1 MKTLSLTERR
11 RMINARHRRISI
23 RRQCKLLGLSRSSYY
38 YRPRFGYRRFENRLL
53 PVQETKKN
61 LRLMKRIDELY
72 MAHPFYG
79 SRNMTVILNREGH
92 RVNRKRIQRLM
103 RLMGIQAIYPKP
115 RLSIGGKDHKIYPY
129 LLKNLVIDRP
139 DQVWCADITYIRL
152 THGFVYLVAIMDW
165 YSRRVLSWR
174 LSNTLDT
181 EFCLEA
187 LEEALEHGKPEI
199 FNTDQGCQFTSEPFT
214 SRLKEAGI
222 KISMDGRGR
231 VFDNILIERL
241 WRTLKY
247 QDIYIKDYQTVM
259 ELSAGLDAYFQFYNN
274 EKPHQS
280 LDNRTPSMVYY
291 SYEYQRTA

>member
-1 MKTLSLTERR
+1 
-11 RMINARHRRISI
+11 MINPKHKKISV
-23 RRQCKLLGLSRSSYY
+23 RRQCDLLGLARSSLYY
-38 YRPRFGYRRFENRLL
+38 QPKTALRKSTNRNSDIIRP
-53 PVQETKKN
+53 VWETELN
-61 LRLMKRIDELY
+61 LRIMDRIDDLF
-72 MAHPFYG
+72 MKHPFYG
-79 SRNMTVILNREGH
+79 SRSMRTVLNREGYH
-92 RVNRKRIQRLM
+92 VNRKRIQRLM

-129 LLKNLVIDRP
+129 LLKGLTINRP

-181 EFCLEA
+181 DFCLEA

-199 FNTDQGCQFTSEPFT
+199 FNTDQGCQFTSESFT

-222 KISMDGRGR
+222 QISMDGRGR
-231 VFDNILIERL
+231 VFDNIMIERL

-247 QDIYIKDYQTVM
+247 QDIYIRDYQTVM
-259 ELSAGLDAYFQFYNN
+259 ELITGLDAYFRFYNT
-274 EKPHQS
+274 ERPHQS
-280 LDNRTPSMVYY
+280 LDNKTPVMVYY
-291 SYEYQRTA
+291 DYEYQRTA

>member
-1 MKTLSLTERR
+1 
-11 RMINARHRRISI
+11 
-23 RRQCKLLGLSRSSYY
+23 
-38 YRPRFGYRRFENRLL
+38 
-53 PVQETKKN
+53 
-61 LRLMKRIDELY
+61 
-72 MAHPFYG
+72 
-79 SRNMTVILNREGH
+79 
-92 RVNRKRIQRLM
+92 M

-129 LLKNLVIDRP
+129 LLKNLTINRA

-152 THGFVYLVAIMDW
+152 AHGFVYLVAIMDW
-165 YSRRVLSWR
+165 HSRRVLSWR

-187 LEEALEHGKPEI
+187 LEEALAHGKPEI
-199 FNTDQGCQFTSEPFT
+199 FNTDQGCQFTSESFT
-214 SRLKEAGI
+214 GRLKNAGI

-259 ELSAGLDAYFQFYNN
+259 DLIAGLDAYFRFYNN

-280 LDNRTPSMVYY
+280 LENRTPSMVYY
-291 SYEYQRTA
+291 GYEYQRTA

>member
-1 MKTLSLTERR
+1 M
-11 RMINARHRRISI
+11 N
-23 RRQCKLLGLSRSSYY
+23 
-38 YRPRFGYRRFENRLL
+38 
-53 PVQETKKN
+53 
-61 LRLMKRIDELY
+61 RIDELY
-72 MAHPFYG
+72 MAYPFYG
-79 SRNMTVILNREGH
+79 SRNMTVVLNREGN

-115 RLSIGGKDHKIYPY
+115 RLSVGGKDHKIYPY

-152 THGFVYLVAIMDW
+152 AHGFVYLVAIMDW

-187 LEEALEHGKPEI
+187 LEEALENGKPEI
-199 FNTDQGCQFTSEPFT
+199 FNTDQGCQFTSESFT
-214 SRLKEAGI
+214 SRLKKAGVQ
-222 KISMDGRGR
+222 ISMDGRGR

-247 QDIYIKDYQTVM
+247 QDIYIRDYQTVM
-259 ELSAGLDAYFQFYNN
+259 DLSAGLDAYFRFYNT

-280 LDNRTPSMVYY
+280 LENRTPSMVYY
-291 SYEYQRTA
+291 NYEYQRTA

>member
-1 MKTLSLTERR
+1 
-11 RMINARHRRISI
+11 
-23 RRQCKLLGLSRSSYY
+23 
-38 YRPRFGYRRFENRLL
+38 
-53 PVQETKKN
+53 
-61 LRLMKRIDELY
+61 
-72 MAHPFYG
+72 MAYPFYG
-79 SRNMTVILNREGH
+79 TRNMTVILNREGY

-129 LLKNLVIDRP
+129 LLKNLTINRA

-152 THGFVYLVAIMDW
+152 AHGFVYLVAIMDW
-165 YSRRVLSWR
+165 HSRRVLSWR

-187 LEEALEHGKPEI
+187 LDEALAHGKPEI
-199 FNTDQGCQFTSEPFT
+199 FNTDQGCQFTSESFT
-214 SRLKEAGI
+214 GRLKNAGI

-259 ELSAGLDAYFQFYNN
+259 DLIAGLDAYFRFYNN

-280 LDNRTPSMVYY
+280 LENRTPSMVYY
-291 SYEYQRTA
+291 GYEYQRTA

>member
-1 MKTLSLTERR
+1 
-11 RMINARHRRISI
+11 
-23 RRQCKLLGLSRSSYY
+23 
-38 YRPRFGYRRFENRLL
+38 
-53 PVQETKKN
+53 
-61 LRLMKRIDELY
+61 MKRIDELY
-72 MAHPFYG
+72 MAYPFYG
-79 SRNMTVILNREGH
+79 SRNMTVILKREGH

-103 RLMGIQAIYPKP
+103 RLMGIHAIYPKP

-129 LLKNLVIDRP
+129 LLKNLTIDRVN
-139 DQVWCADITYIRL
+139 QVWCADITYIRL
-152 THGFVYLVAIMDW
+152 AHGFVYLVVIMDW

-199 FNTDQGCQFTSEPFT
+199 FNTDQGCQFTSESFT
-214 SRLKEAGI
+214 GRLRKAGI
-222 KISMDGRGR
+222 RISMDGRGR

-247 QDIYIKDYQTVM
+247 QDLYIRDYQTVM
-259 ELSAGLDAYFQFYNN
+259 DLSSGLDAYFRFYNN

-280 LDNRTPSMVYY
+280 LENRTPAMVYY
-291 SYEYQRTA
+291 GYEYQRTA

>member
-1 MKTLSLTERR
+1 MKTLSTTERR
-11 RMINARHRRISI
+11 RKINARYRKISI

-38 YRPRFGYRRFENRLL
+38 YRPRFMPRTLKNRLL
-53 PVQETKKN
+53 PVLETKKN

-79 SRNMTVILNREGH
+79 SRNMTVVLKREGH

-129 LLKNLVIDRP
+129 LLKNLTIDRV

-152 THGFVYLVAIMDW
+152 AHGFVYLVAIMDW

-199 FNTDQGCQFTSEPFT
+199 FNTDQGCQFTSESFT
-214 SRLKEAGI
+214 GRLKKAGI
-222 KISMDGRGR
+222 QISMDGRGR

-247 QDIYIKDYQTVM
+247 QDIYIKDYKTVM
-259 ELSAGLDAYFQFYNN
+259 ELSVGLDAYFQFYNN

-280 LDNRTPSMVYY
+280 LENRTPSMVYY